1 MAIKY
6 NKDRAYKVLGYY
18 TSNNRDVS
26 STMKEF
32 NLSEQ
37 AIKVIL
43 RTVVMPEKKV
53 KELYVDKHYKT
64 KDIVNYVDDPF
75 IFKDTRQLNTYI
87 LRNTNVRKPE
97 KHAESQYIPEEIKE
111 NIYKYYK
118 FFGLDETY
126 KKYTYPNSL
135 ILKSLR
141 EHIAPRE
148 KLVHYYT
155 ELDMSKRD
163 ILGIINDYTL
173 FPTEKALKGHLE
185 RNKIRRIESGKSS
198 YKHVLQR
205 AKEDYD
211 VKNYNQLD
219 SVKKKTRYTNIK
231 RYGVPSNLNFTDVKS
246 KVLSNKRDNLKWNE
260 KNSSILNSKEEA
272 IMILSDHSKLQ
283 QFIDNLYLDNNNKNI
298 TFKLLSDKLGF
309 SYNYTEKGI
318 GNPVKIE
325 DFSHLKRT
333 LRGSEEELGK
343 HLDSLGVLYQ
353 HDARPEFMLSES
365 GSRLELDYYIPDKNL
380 AIEFN
385 GTYWHSE
392 QYGKSKNYHE
402 IKTELCRNAGVRLL
416 HIWEYDWNQPNK
428 REVLKS
434 QIAYMLHL
442 DTIISYNARSL
453 TVAEVSYKE
462 SNEFLNRNH
471 IQGGNVN
478 GNIRYGLY
486 DGNEL
491 ISLMIVGKKRFS
503 TNDSN
508 VYELQRFANKLY
520 TNVRGGASRLFK
532 EIIKNN
538 PDISYVESFANNDF
552 AHGTN
557 KSVYSILGFTYTGTS
572 VSRYMWIR
580 GQEVVSRHAVQTPKL
595 LSYTNGNLKKPFT
608 NATKDFIKGVDTE
621 RSYMERNGFY
631 RVWNSGNDKYVKN
644 IEH

>member
-111 NIYKYYK
+111 KIYKYYK
-118 FFGLDETY
+118 SFGLGETY
-126 KKYTYPNSL
+126 KKYTYPNSI
-135 ILKSLR
+135 ILKCLR
-141 EHIAPRE
+141 DYIVPKE

-155 ELDMSKRD
+155 ELDMTRRD
-163 ILGIINDYTL
+163 ILSIIGDSDL
-173 FPTEKALKGHLE
+173 FPNEKSLKGHLE
-185 RNKIRRIESGKSS
+185 RNKIKRKDSGKSS
-198 YKHVLQR
+198 HKHVLQR
-205 AKEDYD
+205 AKEEYGVDDYS
-211 VKNYNQLD
+211 KLEY
-219 SVKKKTRYTNIK
+219 VKKKTKDTNIK
-231 RYGVPSNLNFTDVKS
+231 RYGVPSNLQVSEVKE
-246 KVLSNKRDNLKWNE
+246 KIAKLKLKNVKWNE
-260 KNSSILNSKEEA
+260 NTSIFESKDVASSVLKDDEKLQNLIDDLFNKKEKD
-272 IMILSDHSKLQ
+272 ITLSDVS
-283 QFIDNLYLDNNNKNI
+283 NV
-298 TFKLLSDKLGF
+298 LGF
-309 SYNYTEKGI
+309 SYNYTCQVMLGAVSSRKF
-318 GNPVKIE
+318 N
-325 DFSHLKRT
+325 HLKRT
-333 LRGSEEELGK
+333 LRGSEEEVGK
-343 HLDSLGVLYQ
+343 YLDSLGVIYQ
-353 HDARPEFMLSES
+353 HNARPDFMLSES

-453 TVAEVSYKE
+453 TVAEVPYKE
-462 SNEFLNRNH
+462 ANEFLDISH

-478 GNIRYGLY
+478 GKVRYGLY

-508 VYELQRFANKLY
+508 VYELQRFTNKLY

-532 EIIKNN
+532 YIINNN
-538 PDISYVESFANNDF
+538 PNIGYVESFANNDF
-552 AHGTN
+552 AQGTG
-557 KSVYSILGFTYTGTS
+557 KSVYSVLGFTYTGTS
-572 VSRYMWIR
+572 VSRYMWVR
-580 GQEVVSRHAVQTPKL
+580 GQEVVSRHSVQTPKL
-595 LSYTNGNLKKPFT
+595 LSYTNGNLNEPFT
-608 NATKDFIKGVDTE
+608 GATKDFIKGVDTE

-631 RVWNSGNDKYVKN
+631 RVWNSGNDKYIKY
-644 IEH
+644 IKR

>member
-6 NKDRAYKVLGYY
+6 NEDRAYKVLGYY

-53 KELYVDKHYKT
+53 KELYVDKHYKAR
-64 KDIVNYVDDPF
+64 DIVNYVDDSF

-87 LRNTNVRKPE
+87 LRNTNIRKPD
-97 KHAESQYIPEEIKE
+97 KHAESQFIPEEINE
-111 NIYKYYK
+111 SIYKYYK
-118 FFGLDETY
+118 SFGLEETY

-135 ILKSLR
+135 ILKCLR
-141 EHIAPRE
+141 EYIAPKE
-148 KLVHYYT
+148 KLVYYYT
-155 ELDMSKRD
+155 ELAMSKRD
-163 ILGIINDYTL
+163 ILAIINDYTL
-173 FPTEKALKGHLE
+173 FPSEKALKGHLE
-185 RNKIRRIESGKSS
+185 RNKIKRQDSGKSS
-198 YKHVLQR
+198 HKHSLQYV
-205 AKEDYD
+205 KEKYGVDDYS
-211 VKNYNQLD
+211 KLD
-219 SVKKKTRYTNIK
+219 SVKKKTRETNIK
-231 RYGVPSNLNFTDVKS
+231 RYGVTSNLQVLEVREKS
-246 KVLSNKRDNLKWNE
+246 VDGKLKNLKWD
-260 KNSSILNSKEEA
+260 KNISIYESKEIAHSVLKNEQKLQSL
-272 IMILSDHSKLQ
+272 IDGLFNKKGVDINLSDIS
-283 QFIDNLYLDNNNKNI
+283 NA
-298 TFKLLSDKLGF
+298 LGF
-309 SYNYTEKGI
+309 SYNYTCQVMLGAVSSRKF
-318 GNPVKIE
+318 K
-325 DFSHLKRT
+325 HLKRT
-333 LRGSEEELGK
+333 LRGSEEEVGK
-343 HLDSLGVLYQ
+343 YLDSLGVIYQ
-353 HDARPEFMLSES
+353 HNARPDFMLSES

-428 REVLKS
+428 RDVLKS

-453 TVAEVSYKE
+453 TVAEVPYKE
-462 SNEFLNRNH
+462 ANEFLDISH

-478 GNIRYGLY
+478 GKVRYGLY

-508 VYELQRFANKLY
+508 VYELQRFTNKLY

-532 EIIKNN
+532 YIINN
-538 PDISYVESFANNDF
+538 NTNIGYVESFANNDF
-552 AHGTN
+552 AQGTG
-557 KSVYSILGFTYTGTS
+557 KSVYSVLGFTYTGTS
-572 VSRYMWIR
+572 VSRYMWVR
-580 GQEVVSRHAVQTPKL
+580 GQEVVSRHSVQTPKL
-595 LSYTNGNLKKPFT
+595 LSYTNGNLNEPFT
-608 NATKDFIKGVDTE
+608 GATKDFIKGVDTE

-631 RVWNSGNDKYVKN
+631 RVWNSGNDKYIKY
-644 IEH
+644 IKR